1 MRPRPEWRAPKTRH
15 RKQPGKPVPPAMLA
29 RRSSFGD
36 FSEGTGRRQCVA
48 MSRQAGRRCRKDA
61 IGGEL
66 RCKTHGGVSPA
77 VRNAMR
83 EAKLKGKTVRRS
95 SDKSLL
101 IQMRL
106 RALCGEHEPLISKV
120 F

>member
-1 MRPRPEWRAPKTRH
+1 MPL
-15 RKQPGKPVPPAMLA
+15 AMVA

-48 MSRQAGRRCRKDA
+48 LSKRSGERCRCDA

-83 EAKLKGKTVRRS
+83 EAKLKGQIVRRS

-101 IQMRL
+101 TQMRL
-106 RALCGEHEPLISKV
+106 RALCGEHEPLITKV